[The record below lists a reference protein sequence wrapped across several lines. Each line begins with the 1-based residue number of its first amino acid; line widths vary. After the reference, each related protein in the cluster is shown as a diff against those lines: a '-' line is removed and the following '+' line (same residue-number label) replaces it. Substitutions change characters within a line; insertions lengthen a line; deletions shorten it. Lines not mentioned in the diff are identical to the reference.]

1 VLSNYKLRHWN
12 PNTYGIN
19 SNSSGKSDLDQAV
32 REYTNYVVYMM
43 ELQISQMRPL
53 VPQQFVVLF
62 DLKGFT
68 PSLIFRRDVRL
79 MIRKL
84 LYVAQ
89 AQYPERLYK
98 TLLVNAPF
106 GFEAAWKLIQP
117 LLDEKTASKI
127 HFCKLAD
134 LVQDIDP
141 AVLSQEYG
149 GSHAEYPI
157 LGVACAS

>member
-12 PNTYGIN
+12 PNAYGIH
-19 SNSSGKSDLDQAV
+19 SNSSGNKADLDQAV

-43 ELQISQMRPL
+43 ELQISQMQMRPL

-62 DLKGFT
+62 DLEGFT
-68 PSLIFRRDVRL
+68 PSLLFRRNVRL

-89 AQYPERLYK
+89 AQYPERLSK

-127 HFCKLAD
+127 HFCNWAD

-141 AVLSQEYG
+141 AVLSQDYG

-157 LGVACAS
+157 